1 MRSSTASVASAWSS
15 KSLGTDREYP
25 SRPVIGVG
33 AVVLVSV
40 EDAARIGWSEAPR
53 QPGVVLVKRGFEPL
67 KGEWSLP
74 GGGVEVGE
82 TLEAAIAR
90 ELVEE
95 TGLVVE
101 VGPIVEVLDRIV
113 ADADGRTRYHFV
125 LIDYVCRPIGGR
137 LHAGSDVAEVVVVD
151 PAALETFGVNQV
163 ACEVIRRAIEIS
175 RVSEANEPRERS
187 ARGEAARE

>member
-1 MRSSTASVASAWSS
+1 
-15 KSLGTDREYP
+15 LGTDREYP
-25 SRPVIGVG
+25 RRPVVGVG

-40 EDAARIGWSEAPR
+40 EDAARIGWPGVLR

-74 GGGVEVGE
+74 GGGVDVGE

-95 TGLVVE
+95 TGLVVD
-101 VGPIVEVLDRIV
+101 VGPIVDVLDRIV
-113 ADADGRTRYHFV
+113 PDADGRTRYHFV

-137 LHAGSDVAEVVVVD
+137 LQAGSDVEDVIVAD
-151 PAALETFGVNQV
+151 PSRLEMFGVNET
-163 ACEVIRRAIEIS
+163 ACRVIRKAFPH
-175 RVSEANEPRERS
+175 AYTQ
-187 ARGEAARE
+187 